1 KNEALGQSVEFMK
14 FEFDSQTPT
23 SAILALSWEK
33 RRIPIKIEVDGL
45 KLQFESFKR
54 ELETP
59 KGFTSVAL
67 SQAANFCLQNNYELE
82 QGFSWANRA
91 AGTVFPGE
99 RNFNTLNTLANFLVK
114 QGKQTEA
121 DAIMKEAIPLGN
133 AIQVNTY
140 ARTLIT
146 QKRAAEAMS
155 IYKANYDKYPN
166 TFASN
171 FGMMRAH
178 SAVGEYKKAIDFA
191 KKALGQAPS
200 DTQKLQVDKM
210 IKDLELEKDI
220 N

>member
-1 KNEALGQSVEFMK
+1 
-14 FEFDSQTPT
+14 
-23 SAILALSWEK
+23 
-33 RRIPIKIEVDGL
+33 
-45 KLQFESFKR
+45 
-54 ELETP
+54 
-59 KGFTSVAL
+59 
-67 SQAANFCLQNNYELE
+67 
-82 QGFSWANRA
+82 
-91 AGTVFPGE
+91 
-99 RNFNTLNTLANFLVK
+99 
-114 QGKQTEA
+114 
-121 DAIMKEAIPLGN
+121 
-133 AIQVNTY
+133 
-140 ARTLIT
+140 
-146 QKRAAEAMS
+146 MS